1 MQQPLWR
8 SGAETWGD
16 GRGRDRGRLVKGQRV
31 LRGYLDEQ
39 PPGPHQASEHLLQ
52 RGLRTSPT
60 FPVGLGK
67 GCWEQLL
74 CLWLPGGSRVSHGG
88 PGTCGLGAPG

>member
-39 PPGPHQASEHLLQ
+39 PPGPHQASEHCCREVSAPAPRSLWGWG
-52 RGLRTSPT
+52 RGAGDS
-60 FPVGLGK
+60 FFA
-67 GCWEQLL
+67 
-74 CLWLPGGSRVSHGG
+74 
-88 PGTCGLGAPG
+88 CGFQEVAG